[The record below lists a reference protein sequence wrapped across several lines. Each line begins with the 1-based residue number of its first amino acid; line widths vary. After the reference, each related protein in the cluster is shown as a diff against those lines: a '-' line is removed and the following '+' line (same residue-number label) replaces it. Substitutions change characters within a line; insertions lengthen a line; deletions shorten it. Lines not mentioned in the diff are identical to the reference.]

1 MPPALVATLPP
12 MEEIRYEPGSGGYQS
27 PCSAAA
33 SFTSTLSAP
42 GSATAVRVTG
52 STVTAVIRS
61 VLSTRQ
67 PSTAVAPPASPV
79 PAPRGTTGTRCSLA
93 QRSAVCTCA
102 AQPARTTARGSPGTS
117 VVWSRR
123 YFSIRAGSVTTTS
136 SGSASRN
143 CSTNGSCIGTSSPG
157 SGSPGSGGTILPC
170 REGRRSRVSGV
181 RSSFPPAGP
190 ERSLATM
197 RWAVAREYVR
207 GSLWVIP
214 TGCVAGALVL
224 GLLLSQVD
232 VGPTS
237 PLAFQGTADD
247 ARGLLSG
254 IAGTMITVIAVVLGL
269 AVVALQLSSTQFS
282 PRLLRNFLR
291 DRSNQVVLGVLVG
304 TFAYSAGGLFT
315 VGVAAGGRSDKF
327 PRFAVSVAIGL
338 LFLSL
343 ALLVFFADHL
353 AHSLQVDWIMRVVE
367 QNALPVI
374 RADEFTTEEDAPPPP
389 AWAVAAPARR
399 SGYVQAVECRP
410 LLRAATQRRWTV
422 LLHVHVGEHVVAGTV
437 LAWAWSTSPEDPPPT
452 TAAVAATLERG
463 VRIGFERTLEQ
474 DLGLGFRQLA
484 DPACKAL
491 SPAVNDPYTAVQ
503 AVDHLTVL
511 FGALAARPVGDYVGR
526 DAGGTVR
533 LIVPGRRF
541 AEILSITVGLIRRY
555 GAAEPNVVQA
565 LLRLLATCAALATE
579 DPRRWADI
587 EGQAD
592 LLVADAERAVA
603 QPEDL
608 VTVHAQAEDL
618 AQVLSARRGGPAQR
632 ADRPGTQPSTT
643 MQAAT

>member
-1 MPPALVATLPP
+1 
-12 MEEIRYEPGSGGYQS
+12 
-27 PCSAAA
+27 
-33 SFTSTLSAP
+33 
-42 GSATAVRVTG
+42 
-52 STVTAVIRS
+52 
-61 VLSTRQ
+61 
-67 PSTAVAPPASPV
+67 
-79 PAPRGTTGTRCSLA
+79 
-93 QRSAVCTCA
+93 
-102 AQPARTTARGSPGTS
+102 
-117 VVWSRR
+117 
-123 YFSIRAGSVTTTS
+123 
-136 SGSASRN
+136 
-143 CSTNGSCIGTSSPG
+143 
-157 SGSPGSGGTILPC
+157 
-170 REGRRSRVSGV
+170 
-181 RSSFPPAGP
+181 
-190 ERSLATM
+190 M
-197 RWAVAREYVR
+197 RWAAAREYVR

-214 TGCVAGALVL
+214 TGCVAGALAL
-224 GLLLSQVD
+224 GALLSRVD

-315 VGVAAGGRSDKF
+315 VGVSGGGRRDEF

-374 RADEFTTEEDAPPPP
+374 RADEFTTEEDAPQPP
-389 AWAVAAPARR
+389 AWAVAVPGRR

-410 LLRAATQRRWTV
+410 LLRAATERRWTV
-422 LLHVHVGEHVVAGTV
+422 RLHVHVGEHVVAGTV
-437 LAWAWSTSPEDPPPT
+437 LAWGWSTSPEDAPPT
-452 TAAVAATLERG
+452 TAALATTLERG

-503 AVDHLTVL
+503 AIDHLAVL
-511 FGALAARPVGDYVGR
+511 FGALAARPVGDHVGR
-526 DAGGTVR
+526 DAEGTVR

-541 AEILSITVGLIRRY
+541 AEILTITIGLIRRY

-565 LLRLLATCAALATE
+565 LLRLLATCAALALE
-579 DPRRWADI
+579 DPQRWSDI
-587 EGQAD
+587 EEQAR
-592 LLVADAERAVA
+592 LLVTDAERLVGR
-603 QPEDL
+603 PEDL
-608 VTVHAQAEDL
+608 VIVHAQADNLDRVLRDRREGRRPRPDL
-618 AQVLSARRGGPAQR
+618 PAAGVVPGPRASGASRRL
-632 ADRPGTQPSTT
+632 
-643 MQAAT
+643 

>member
-1 MPPALVATLPP
+1 
-12 MEEIRYEPGSGGYQS
+12 
-27 PCSAAA
+27 
-33 SFTSTLSAP
+33 
-42 GSATAVRVTG
+42 
-52 STVTAVIRS
+52 
-61 VLSTRQ
+61 
-67 PSTAVAPPASPV
+67 
-79 PAPRGTTGTRCSLA
+79 
-93 QRSAVCTCA
+93 
-102 AQPARTTARGSPGTS
+102 
-117 VVWSRR
+117 
-123 YFSIRAGSVTTTS
+123 
-136 SGSASRN
+136 
-143 CSTNGSCIGTSSPG
+143 
-157 SGSPGSGGTILPC
+157 
-170 REGRRSRVSGV
+170 
-181 RSSFPPAGP
+181 
-190 ERSLATM
+190 M

-224 GLLLSQVD
+224 GLLLSRID
-232 VGPTS
+232 VGPSS

-315 VGVAAGGRSDKF
+315 VGVSGGGRSDEF

-374 RADEFTTEEDAPPPP
+374 RADEFTTEEDAPQPP
-389 AWAVAAPARR
+389 AWAVAVPARS

-437 LAWAWSTSPEDPPPT
+437 LAWAWSASPEDTPPT
-452 TAAVAATLERG
+452 RAAVAAVLERG

-503 AVDHLTVL
+503 AIDHLAVL
-511 FGALAARPVGDYVGR
+511 FAALAARPVGDHVGR
-526 DAGGTVR
+526 DAEGTVR

-541 AEILSITVGLIRRY
+541 AEILTITVGLIRRY

-565 LLRLLATCAALATE
+565 LLRLLATCAALAVE
-579 DPRRWADI
+579 DPHRWSDI
-587 EGQAD
+587 EEQAR
-592 LLVADAERAVA
+592 LLVTDAERLVGR
-603 QPEDL
+603 PEDL
-608 VTVHAQAEDL
+608 AVVHAQAENLDR
-618 AQVLSARRGGPAQR
+618 VLRDRRER
-632 ADRPGTQPSTT
+632 RRSRPGAP
-643 MQAAT
+643 AAEVVPGPRASRRP